1 MITLSRS
8 AIAIALT
15 FSLSACGGGGA
26 ANDGPF
32 EKLSP
37 IAGVAMADITD
48 RTGAQDGEAKSFD
61 TASAIGLNTSNDQ
74 ARKTVGTI
82 TFRSLRE
89 LGDGQ
94 VVDPGVEI
102 VIDTDGDGIPD
113 ASKDTRD
120 GVYTS
125 NYNPTTTEIRDE
137 TGQPRI
143 QVTST
148 TLGNDQVVKAADI
161 PDYNNQTIVYVPADS
176 AQNIYAGMAVHA
188 EQAQGASG
196 GAVGIFG
203 QKITSTELSAQNGSA
218 VGYKGIASAIVA
230 REPGTSPG
238 EGGLYEGQATA
249 TVNFGTNQVT
259 TSSTLSRTRTIVNPG
274 NVDTINYSSTATYA
288 ADGSITGTS
297 SFDGLA
303 SGGSVSGSFDGQIY
317 GPNADTIGGTFE
329 ASGTNVGVAGGLLV
343 DRLDD

>member
-8 AIAIALT
+8 VVAIALT

-26 ANDGPF
+26 NDGPF
-32 EKLSP
+32 QDLSP
-37 IAGVAMADITD
+37 IAGVKMADITD
-48 RTGAQDGEAKSFD
+48 RTGAQDGQAKSFD
-61 TASAIGLNTSNDQ
+61 SAAAIGLNTSNDQ

-82 TFRSLRE
+82 NFRSLKE
-89 LGDGQ
+89 LGDGK
-94 VVDPGVEI
+94 VVAPGVDI
-102 VIDTDGDGIPD
+102 VIDTNGDGIPD
-113 ASKDTRD
+113 ASQNSPD

-125 NYNPTTTEIRDE
+125 NYNPTTTEIRKE
-137 TGQPRI
+137 TGNPRI

-161 PDYNNQTIVYVPADS
+161 PDYNNQTVVYVPKDS
-176 AQNIYAGMAVHA
+176 AQNIYAGMAVHV
-188 EQAQGASG
+188 EEAQGASG
-196 GAVGIFG
+196 GAVGVFG
-203 QKITSTELSAQNGSA
+203 KKITSTELSAQNGSA
-218 VGYKGIASAIVA
+218 VAYKGVASAIVA

-259 TSSTLSRTRTIVNPG
+259 TSSQLSRTRTIVNPG
-274 NVDTINYSSTATYA
+274 IVDTINYTSTATYA
-288 ADGSITGTS
+288 ADGSIKGTS

-303 SGGSVSGSFDGQIY
+303 SSGSVSGSFDGQIY

-329 ASGTNVGVAGGLLV
+329 ASGTNVGVAGGVLV